1 MELRSGVEMLGS
13 GAMPRT
19 TVLPSERAAQLT
31 ELPLAR
37 AAQLIRE
44 GQMTS
49 LAYAEALLEACDKGA
64 QLNAFISIDATMVL
78 EQARAADL
86 HRARGLPLGPLH
98 GVPIAIKDNINT
110 AALPTSG
117 GTAALRH
124 HRPAANAVVVDRL
137 RRAGAIL
144 LGKTGLHE
152 LSMGWTG
159 DNPNFG
165 RVRNPH
171 APDRV
176 AGGSSSGSAAAVA
189 ARMVPAALGTDTN
202 GSIRIPAALCGTVG
216 YRPSL
221 GRYPLD
227 GVMPL
232 AHTLDTVGLIART
245 VADIRLLD
253 DVLHV
258 AVGGRPAEP
267 ALSRNPRVGVA
278 SDYYLGNLD
287 REVEQIFTDAV
298 ERLSTAGVEIVRA
311 DFPELHELVPG
322 TAASIIAHEAPEML
336 KLYLA
341 AHAPAVTMAALTA
354 RLGEDLHLGSGD
366 SSALVADYS
375 DALERRQQLVTIYRR
390 HFAAQRLD
398 ALMHPVLLMPAPLQ
412 GAKRVSP
419 APDVQIN
426 GQMVPAKIAYGRN
439 VAPLSLVGGA
449 ALVLP
454 AGLSEARL
462 PVGIC
467 LEAPS
472 GHDDALLQLGL
483 DVSSILGPSPCPPL
497 GNCTAFAGS
506 IAGPPHV
513 KGIDDDH

>member
-1 MELRSGVEMLGS
+1 MQRS
-13 GAMPRT
+13 
-19 TVLPSERAAQLT
+19 TVLSSERAARLT
-31 ELPLAR
+31 ELPLTR

-44 GQMTS
+44 GEMTS

-64 QLNAFISIDATMVL
+64 QFNAFISIDATMVL

-86 HRARGLPLGPLH
+86 HRARGLRLGSLH

-110 AALPTSG
+110 EELPTSG

-124 HRPAANAVVVDRL
+124 HRPAANAAVVDRL
-137 RRAGAIL
+137 RHAGAIL

-171 APDRV
+171 APDRI

-245 VADIRLLD
+245 VADVRLLD

-258 AVGGRPAEP
+258 AVGGRPAPP
-267 ALSRNPRVGVA
+267 ALSRSPRVGVA
-278 SDYYLGNLD
+278 PDYYLGNLN

-298 ERLSTAGVEIVRA
+298 RHFSTAGVEIVRA
-311 DFPELHELVPG
+311 DIPELHELVPG
-322 TAASIIAHEAPEML
+322 AAASIIAHEAPEML

-341 AHAPAVTMAALTA
+341 AHVPSVTMATLTA

-366 SSALVADYS
+366 PSTVVANYS
-375 DALERRQQLVTIYRR
+375 DALERRQELMTVHRR

-398 ALMHPVLLMPAPLQ
+398 AMMHPVLLMPAPLQ

-419 APDVQIN
+419 APDAQID

-454 AGLSEARL
+454 AGLSKARL
-462 PVGIC
+462 PVGIS

-483 DVSSILGPSPCPPL
+483 VVNSILGPPPCPLL
-497 GNCTAFAGS
+497 GSCAVSTRS
-506 IAGPPHV
+506 IAGTSHV